1 VRWFVAFLLL
11 AACSKEEEPCVA
23 LACTSGFD
31 IVITPDGAEPS
42 FARGDYV
49 LELNVA
55 GSARTIRCDLRD
67 TPRCDSSDV
76 VVGLSPAG
84 VFQLAVH
91 LPVVA
96 TVSIAVRA
104 ACSPAVL
111 GEQTFTPQY
120 QTADNGCGGQCTQA
134 SGAMV
139 VRSGPAL
146 PICTDGGVMDATNDA
161 IADASFE
168 TATDSA
174 SDATTFDATDSSPD

>member
-1 VRWFVAFLLL
+1 VRSLVAIVLL
-11 AACSKEEEPCVA
+11 AACSKEEECVA
-23 LACTSGFD
+23 AACTSGFD
-31 IVITPDGAEPS
+31 VVITPDGGEPA
-42 FARGDYV
+42 FARGDYI

-55 GSARTIRCDLRD
+55 GSPRTVRCSLGDA
-67 TPRCDSSDV
+67 PRCDASDV
-76 VVGLSPAG
+76 VPGVSPAG

-91 LPVVA
+91 LPVVTTA
-96 TVSIAVRA
+96 SITVRA

-146 PICTDGGVMDATNDA
+146 PICADGGVMDAMSDTITDA
-161 IADASFE
+161 PIEA
-168 TATDSA
+168 ATDSA
-174 SDATTFDATDSSPD
+174 SDATTDSPSD